1 MVGPPICPL
10 GPEADYNS
18 SDDFKEGE
26 EEEAFEDD
34 PEAWIKGS
42 TNGHDYNMITV
53 YDIWSYDFPALHV
66 LKSSGN
72 VIPKVSGQPGG

>member
-34 PEAWIKGS
+34 PEA
-42 TNGHDYNMITV
+42 
-53 YDIWSYDFPALHV
+53 
-66 LKSSGN
+66 
-72 VIPKVSGQPGG
+72 